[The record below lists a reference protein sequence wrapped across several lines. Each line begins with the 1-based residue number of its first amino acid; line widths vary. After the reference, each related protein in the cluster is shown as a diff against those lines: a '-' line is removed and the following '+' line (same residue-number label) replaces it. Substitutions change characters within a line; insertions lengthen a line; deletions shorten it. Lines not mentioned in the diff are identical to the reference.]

1 MPNAVITFALTIAHL
16 SPEAVLRQEF
26 GKPMDIWSV
35 GCVVVEMATG
45 KVSYIHIYIYI
56 YPPTIMPMY
65 LLNILSEVYCNL
77 QVPCHYQWLLCCG
90 WVLVI
95 LCTLLSTT

>member
-56 YPPTIMPMY
+56 YIY
-65 LLNILSEVYCNL
+65 ILQPLCPCTYSIYSVKYIAICKCHVIINGYCAAVGCL
-77 QVPCHYQWLLCCG
+77 
-90 WVLVI
+90 
-95 LCTLLSTT
+95 